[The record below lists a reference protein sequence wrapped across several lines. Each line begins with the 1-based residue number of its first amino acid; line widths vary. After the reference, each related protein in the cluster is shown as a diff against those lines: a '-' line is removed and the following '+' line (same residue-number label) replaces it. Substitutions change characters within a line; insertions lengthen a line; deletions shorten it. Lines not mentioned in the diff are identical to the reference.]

1 MKRIFTSLILSV
13 LALIL
18 AGCGLENLGVTFT
31 CVDWTLNTDGGGII
45 HIPSEEPPSES
56 ETVSIEFRVTDGDGT
71 TLSSFTFDEEEDGE
85 AFMKSL
91 SDGDSIPYAVL
102 PTSNPLTFEMY
113 VILDGT
119 PMLLFEDSGSCSGL
133 GGDENIVYPPDD
145 RINWQYGDLDVVVYS
160 HSEGTVVYCYRDGAW
175 LGMLINQA
183 VVDNAPT
190 GQAQHI
196 PVLEAEG
203 CNAAFYILDSGEYQI
218 NVWTNEGKLYEL
230 ISDTLDFT
238 NATKRYYDP
247 NE

>member
-1 MKRIFTSLILSV
+1 MKRSFTALILIT
-13 LALIL
+13 LTFIL
-18 AGCGLENLGVTFT
+18 AGCGLENIGVTLT
-31 CVDWTLNTDGGGII
+31 CVDWAVNEDGGGTI
-45 HIPSEEPPSES
+45 HIPSEEPSEV

-71 TLSSFTFDEEEDGE
+71 ILSSFTFSDEKDAE
-85 AFMKSL
+85 ALIESI
-91 SDGDSIPYAVL
+91 SDTGRIPYAVL
-102 PTSNPLTFEMY
+102 PSSNPLTFEMF

-133 GGDENIVYPPDD
+133 GGDENIVYPPDN

-160 HSEGTVVYCYRDGAW
+160 HPEGTVVYCYRDGAW

-238 NATKRYYDP
+238 NAIKRYYDP